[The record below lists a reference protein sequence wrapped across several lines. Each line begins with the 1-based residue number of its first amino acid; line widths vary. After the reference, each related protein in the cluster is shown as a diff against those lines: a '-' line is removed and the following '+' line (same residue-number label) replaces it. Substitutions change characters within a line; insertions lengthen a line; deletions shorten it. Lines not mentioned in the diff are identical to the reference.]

1 MFVLGMRDLFG
12 LVALY
17 FLRFQH
23 FGDNNSIF
31 LSLLLFLHGILSF
44 SLYSLVSP
52 TIERLLGPSRVEWKQ
67 NVTFHCKSYG
77 VPIPRITWLKDMRN
91 IPYTTR
97 IYAGDSVLNI
107 TSVGHNDTGN
117 YTCEA
122 SNVVG
127 SARMTRELIVE
138 GERVY
143 KVLGKTGK
151 GCYRT

>member
-1 MFVLGMRDLFG
+1 M
-12 LVALY
+12 
-17 FLRFQH
+17 
-23 FGDNNSIF
+23 
-31 LSLLLFLHGILSF
+31 
-44 SLYSLVSP
+44 
-52 TIERLLGPSRVEWKQ
+52 
-67 NVTFHCKSYG
+67 
-77 VPIPRITWLKDMRN
+77 
-91 IPYTTR
+91 
-97 IYAGDSVLNI
+97 LNI

-151 GCYRT
+151 GCYRIITYLLRPRETVSFVAPRPPLRSRRSRGHKLTALPRSQ